1 MRRRIGKLD
10 RDRYDRIEKMP
21 VKLILRDKEYE
32 VKPGMTLLSALQKNN
47 ILPESVIATREG
59 EMILEDE
66 ILKDGDVIKLIAV
79 ISGGS
84 GIGDRHWGFVN
95 DSQFPNSDSRR
106 CQL

>member
-32 VKPGMTLLSALQKNN
+32 VKPGMTLLAALQKNN
-47 ILPESVIATREG
+47 IGPESVIATRAG

-79 ISGGS
+79 ISGG
-84 GIGDRHWGFVN
+84 
-95 DSQFPNSDSRR
+95 
-106 CQL
+106 

>member
-1 MRRRIGKLD
+1 MRVSRIKQELRPRNGKKTGNLRRIV
-10 RDRYDRIEKMP
+10 YDRIEKMP

-47 ILPESVIATREG
+47 ILPESVIATRAG

-84 GIGDRHWGFVN
+84 CHCERPKGAK
-95 DSQFPNSDSRR
+95 
-106 CQL
+106 